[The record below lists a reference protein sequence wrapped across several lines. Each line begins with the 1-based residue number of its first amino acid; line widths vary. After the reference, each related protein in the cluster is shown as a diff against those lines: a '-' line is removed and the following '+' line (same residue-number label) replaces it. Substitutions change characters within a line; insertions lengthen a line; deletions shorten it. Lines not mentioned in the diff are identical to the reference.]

1 MIVEKAVNMANLMN
15 VPILGIVENMSY
27 VKCPDCGRELHVFGE
42 SKVKAL
48 AAKTGIELLAQIPI
62 DERLSALCD
71 KGIIELMEND
81 YLDSACD
88 RIIEKLG

>member
-1 MIVEKAVNMANLMN
+1 MSY
-15 VPILGIVENMSY
+15 GMSY

>member
-1 MIVEKAVNMANLMN
+1 MVTLANGGAWLVNGAEIIADGPKAQA
-15 VPILGIVENMSY
+15 
-27 VKCPDCGRELHVFGE
+27 
-42 SKVKAL
+42 AL
-48 AAKTGIELLAQIPI
+48 AAKTGIELLEQIPI

>member
-1 MIVEKAVNMANLMN
+1 MFSVKAR
-15 VPILGIVENMSY
+15 S
-27 VKCPDCGRELHVFGE
+27 
-42 SKVKAL
+42 KAL
-48 AAKTGIELLAQIPI
+48 AAKTGIELLAQVPI
-62 DERLSALCD
+62 DERLFGSRD